1 MMKNLICS
9 TFIFLILLGCSS
21 SNSSNAMKFSKEEN
35 DKPIL
40 NDTVKIENDALEY
53 EVIIIDAGFSSWF
66 NSYAKPR
73 SYYSQQYLE
82 ARNRDWVL
90 GWNNKFYQGNK
101 LFDMSIDYQ
110 SNIDYG
116 YEVNYLIYN
125 YLTYFQLTNKIKLGG
140 FVPRI

>member
-1 MMKNLICS
+1 MI
-9 TFIFLILLGCSS
+9 ILGCSS
-21 SNSSNAMKFSKEEN
+21 SNSSSAMKFSNKEN

-53 EVIIIDAGFSSWF
+53 EVIIIDSGFSSWF
-66 NSYAKPR
+66 NAYAKPR

-90 GWNNKFYQGNK
+90 GWNNKFYQGNR

-110 SNIDYG
+110 TNIDYG

-125 YLTYFQLTNKIKLGG
+125 YLTYFQLTHKIKLGG

>member
-1 MMKNLICS
+1 MKNLICS

-21 SNSSNAMKFSKEEN
+21 SNSSSAMKFSKEEN

-110 SNIDYG
+110 SSIDYG

-125 YLTYFQLTNKIKLGG
+125 YMTYFQLTNKIKLGS

>member
-1 MMKNLICS
+1 MKNLICS

-21 SNSSNAMKFSKEEN
+21 SNSSNVMKFSKEEN

-40 NDTVKIENDALEY
+40 NDTIKIENDALEY

>member
-1 MMKNLICS
+1 MKNLICS

-21 SNSSNAMKFSKEEN
+21 SNSSSAMKFSKEEN